1 MATGIRQK
9 RIGRGASSSTGAMS
23 VRSAPTVQNT
33 VIPKRGLV
41 TYNPLEGLGQ
51 VGAGFATRI
60 EQMGRD
66 TNAFFKSLSG
76 TAMKAADVEHRVEL
90 VKIKEENERQQAQ
103 AEQDEMT
110 NPGVGVSMP
119 GMKSPDLEFD
129 NDYYETRLKI
139 RAQNHAA
146 EVGAQYVE
154 TELQGLPLGT
164 DMAQHLAEY
173 TSKAIEGM
181 DPHYST
187 YFTAALRDKVKPSID
202 AHITDLYKANK
213 LAEKDEFD
221 RKIFA
226 IAGLQIDA
234 DGNASVSDPA
244 QIAEML
250 NSDKVKTLIRDGQK
264 IMGGELSPG
273 QVKSYVVGKLISSL
287 RNSKD
292 ASNEM
297 YNLLTQLGDDPD
309 LGDGTKTFRQLYPDA
324 YQNLAK
330 AAKGMTNDAL
340 ALKDTGV
347 ASDIEQR
354 RLRMNLGEMSPT
366 KALAETIADPSFNDL
381 SRSEA
386 GKKTRTAYY
395 SLLKA
400 VAKKQKDGQPLA
412 DAMAWVSGE
421 KGYNQDSIKKLDG
434 GAYLNTPSGMNFL
447 SQAIRTGHGGDFKS
461 TITNQAAAMTDGL
474 NVSGSDEVVA
484 AANMRAFSAYSVMKS
499 ASDGGASDSE
509 LSKLYGQRAMFVF
522 DRARDAENAG
532 QNVEQALQAAAQQA
546 NLPQV
551 NKNLAAIETRDITRA
566 LRQGQTGASAKTDIQ
581 IVADAVQHNDKFED
595 AQVSASIHESIL
607 EDIKYDLAVSGE
619 SITKENVENALER
632 AVKRMEAQY
641 AVAPGG
647 VMIPNSSASPAQRA
661 SLFRQN
667 EKGQDGFTTFKKNYD
682 ALGTRMVAPRS
693 DLDIA
698 TGGAAGKQ
706 EGDNFIKSILPKDAR
721 LDVNNTQS
729 RLEGGAGVFDNNTHK
744 RVVIAPNISTPY
756 KGIPSQV
763 LTRKGDDK
771 TLTIVPDNYLQIAK
785 GTQNTGAAVIAAE
798 LTTYEEAME
807 NGGVV
812 TRSTF
817 IEGFNNNEGR
827 EYGFTFRPRQYAQG
841 QGRYQNAYVLEYD
854 STVLTKQEAA
864 DARAAEFQRLKAEG
878 RALTAKEV
886 TTVRFAGISTEGKT
900 PNAVRKELENKG
912 GYLAQRRTTREERD
926 AARAAQRQAAVD
938 RWDSFV
944 SFVTGLF
951 GSEPEQTVTNSVGRA
966 DIEHAQRRREGDRTS
981 DDFKKMLDG
990 VINQGKKD
998 GTISPSV
1005 GVTTFNIPDRIDSA
1019 EELAG
1024 VIERL
1029 IHSDGVKSKAGL
1041 PNEPLGT
1048 PVEKSYITTRNK
1060 LITAGEGIRDT
1071 SYMDT
1076 SGVPTVGIGFNLED
1090 PVVKPLLTKMLG
1102 EDTFKKLVEEAPK
1115 PNSEKTVRITEAQMD
1130 QVFEA
1135 VLADKEALVSGWYK
1149 DVDLTAAQRAVIVD
1163 LAYQGGSRFVGPKTN
1178 FFKAVSQGDWD
1189 TAIDEVRYRSN
1200 RNNVTGIQNRMNH
1213 RADILANVKTDKPL
1227 FGKQA
1232 ELPQRDW
1239 LDRFIAALN
1248 PISTAQAGTAHAA
1261 VNPNQRLKSNPS
1273 QKEKEE
1279 FSEWFDKAQEAVSGS
1294 MEELMDRASTNLAW
1308 AAQRTVSSFTPT
1320 DSLEMLVSDFV
1331 LKGMGG
1337 VPVGRN
1343 VMTEMD
1349 IKPRSLITL
1358 RALAKTAL
1366 GKGKSFIEWE
1376 DYGTDMFGAPIGGII
1391 GSKGVKE
1398 ADKIYPKT
1406 ANGFFKLFLST
1417 VLDSEVDMAMTIG
1430 QASLS
1435 RDEDGNVILTD
1446 VYDIERFKKGSASK
1460 GIYGVVR
1467 DYIGQPGRV
1476 SLESEPNDEKIRWR
1490 INLGKLD

>member
-103 AEQDEMT
+103 AIQDEMT
-110 NPGVGVSMP
+110 NPGTGVSMP

-146 EVGAQYVE
+146 EVGGQYVE
-154 TELQGLPLGT
+154 TELNNLPLGT
-164 DMAQHLAEY
+164 DIAQHLAEY

-202 AHITDLYKANK
+202 AHITDLYKADELGK
-213 LAEKDEFD
+213 KTELSRTIQSTIGIAVDEK
-221 RKIFA
+221 
-226 IAGLQIDA
+226 
-234 DGNASVSDPA
+234 GNAFIADPA
-244 QIAEML
+244 NVAEMMTYG
-250 NSDKVKTLIRDGQK
+250 KVQTLMRDARQVL
-264 IMGGELSPG
+264 GGELTDG
-273 QVKSYVVGKLISSL
+273 QVKSWVIGQMISGL
-287 RNSKD
+287 KN
-292 ASNEM
+292 AENPHNEM
-297 YNLLTQLGDDPD
+297 SNLLTQLGNDKDF
-309 LGDGTKTFRQLYPDA
+309 GDGTKTFRQLYPDA

-330 AAKGMTNDAL
+330 AAEGMTNDAL
-340 ALKDTGV
+340 SLEDSAQGAK
-347 ASDIEQR
+347 IEQT
-354 RLRMNLGEMSPT
+354 LTRMLAGEVTPT
-366 KALAETIADPSFNDL
+366 QALSETIADPAFNDL
-381 SRSEA
+381 YRSEV
-386 GKKTRTAYY
+386 GTKTRAQFR

-566 LRQGQTGASAKTDIQ
+566 LRQGQTGSSAKTDMQ
-581 IVADAVQHNDKFED
+581 LVAAAVQDHDKFEK

-619 SITKENVENALER
+619 SITKENVDNALER
-632 AVKRMEAQY
+632 AVERIADQY

-647 VMIPNSSASPAQRA
+647 VMLPNSSASPAQRA
-661 SLFRQN
+661 SLFRQVD
-667 EKGQDGFTTFKKNYD
+667 GIDGFTAFEKNIKGIGIRKVPI
-682 ALGTRMVAPRS
+682 ALRDMRGQPRIEERDS
-693 DLDIA
+693 FLKGIIPSA
-698 TGGAAGKQ
+698 
-706 EGDNFIKSILPKDAR
+706 EDAR

-729 RLEGGAGVFDNNTHK
+729 RVEGGAGVLDGNNHK

-756 KGIPSQV
+756 KGVPSQV
-763 LTRKGDDK
+763 LTRDDDK

-798 LTTYEEAME
+798 MTTYEDAME

-854 STVLTKQEAA
+854 STVLTKEEAA
-864 DARAAEFQRLKAEG
+864 DARAAEFERLKKEG
-878 RALTAKEV
+878 RNLTNTEV
-886 TTVRFAGISTEGKT
+886 TRARFAGVVTEGKT
-900 PNAVRKELENKG
+900 PKAVREELEQKG

-938 RWDSFV
+938 RWDSIV

-951 GSEPEQTVTNSVGRA
+951 GSDPEQTVTNSVGRA
-966 DIEHAQRRREGDRTS
+966 DLEHAQRRREGDRTS
-981 DDFKKMLDG
+981 DDFNKMLDG

-1019 EELAG
+1019 EQLAG

-1115 PNSEKTVRITEAQMD
+1115 ANSEKTVRITEAQMD

-1178 FFKAVSQGDWD
+1178 FYKAVRDGDWD

-1227 FGKQA
+1227 LGS
-1232 ELPQRDW
+1232 EREMPTTDW
-1239 LDRFIAALN
+1239 VDRILTALN
-1248 PISTAQAGTAHAA
+1248 PISTARAGTAQAA
-1261 VNPNQRLKSNPS
+1261 VRPTQPVASPAKQEVENG
-1273 QKEKEE
+1273 
-1279 FSEWFDKAQEAVSGS
+1279 KAWLDSTVAFLADQAESIMAHTAQNAVS
-1294 MEELMDRASTNLAW
+1294 LI
-1308 AAQRTVSSFTPT
+1308 TPT
-1320 DSLEMLVSDFV
+1320 DSSELLISDWIV
-1331 LKGMGG
+1331 KNKMDI
-1337 VPVGRN
+1337 PVDRKT
-1343 VMTEMD
+1343 MTESD
-1349 IKPRSLITL
+1349 LKVTNLVAL
-1358 RALAKTAL
+1358 RAIAKQALAK
-1366 GKGKSFIEWE
+1366 GKQYIEWS
-1376 DYGTDMFGAPIGGII
+1376 DYGNDSLGNPVSGII
-1391 GSKGVKE
+1391 GGDGVKD
-1398 ADKIYPKT
+1398 ADRAYPKT
-1406 ANGFFKLFLST
+1406 LLGIAKLGLMT
-1417 VLDSEVDMAMTIG
+1417 MIDPKVDTALTIG
-1430 QASLS
+1430 QASITI
-1435 RDEDGNVILTD
+1435 DDNGDVIVTD
-1446 VYDIERFKKGSASK
+1446 QYDAERFIYGSRSK
-1460 GIYGVVR
+1460 GAYGAAR
-1467 DYIGQPGRV
+1467 NFLGQEGR
-1476 SLESEPNDEKIRWR
+1476 LTTEGGESKPISWR
-1490 INLGKLD
+1490 INLGKLS